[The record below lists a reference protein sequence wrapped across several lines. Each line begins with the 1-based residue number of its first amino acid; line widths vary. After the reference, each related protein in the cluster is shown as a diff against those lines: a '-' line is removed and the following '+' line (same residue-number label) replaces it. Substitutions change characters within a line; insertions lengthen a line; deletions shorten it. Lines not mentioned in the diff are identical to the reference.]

1 MRTRLQRRFSLSW
14 RSFLSGCCSPFWGSP
29 KAPKGGLSFHHVALH
44 QYSFSS
50 ALPTVP
56 HSPATNNNSC
66 WSAECKRPSE
76 WAVSNRKHTQSSNT
90 ITQAQIQRVNPTEN
104 TQKSVLFSET
114 LTHFQS
120 ATSSCWSN
128 SSITHYKLTTKCVC
142 VQVPLPLSVSD
153 RWAPKQAFT
162 LGGGENTH
170 ILSLSP
176 SDVYIFLSQLCTFDN
191 FPFLARSDQLTVFR
205 TVISPADRSCQHNEV
220 MEKTQTHWHYTHYP
234 HTHTRAVD
242 RNRAAFQ

>member
-56 HSPATNNNSC
+56 HSPETNNNSC

-142 VQVPLPLSVSD
+142 ASAPPTVCLWSLSSKTSLHTWRGWKHTHFIAITQWYTSFSLSCVPL
-153 RWAPKQAFT
+153 
-162 LGGGENTH
+162 
-170 ILSLSP
+170 I
-176 SDVYIFLSQLCTFDN
+176 I
-191 FPFLARSDQLTVFR
+191 FPF
-205 TVISPADRSCQHNEV
+205 
-220 MEKTQTHWHYTHYP
+220 
-234 HTHTRAVD
+234 
-242 RNRAAFQ
+242 

>member
-1 MRTRLQRRFSLSW
+1 MGTRLQGCFSLSW
-14 RSFLSGCCSPFWGSP
+14 CSFLSGCCSPFWGSP

-56 HSPATNNNSC
+56 HSP
-66 WSAECKRPSE
+66 ECKRPSE
-76 WAVSNRKHTQSSNT
+76 WPVSNRKHTQSSNA

-142 VQVPLPLSVSD
+142 ASAPPTVSD

-170 ILSLSP
+170 IFISITQWCTHLSLSV
-176 SDVYIFLSQLCTFDN
+176 VYL
-191 FPFLARSDQLTVFR
+191 
-205 TVISPADRSCQHNEV
+205 
-220 MEKTQTHWHYTHYP
+220 W
-234 HTHTRAVD
+234 
-242 RNRAAFQ
+242 